1 MGVIWSD
8 FKGKTIE
15 QPNNS
20 HQILVRMLLNLDF
33 FLFWK
38 ANWAPPT
45 PNQRGRRRSTERGKK
60 KTNDKY
66 RNLSCETTRTVSLAE
81 NCLHLGTSST
91 VWSTKLCAALFF
103 WYSYIFTRTW
113 LFTFR
118 LTASNW
124 AETRRI
130 RVDTTPLP
138 FLQHLEPRR
147 QGWMVIRWCDE
158 YAWAS
163 GWFWNRARV
172 SWKQRFS
179 PLALFVLRR
188 TWC

>member
-60 KTNDKY
+60 KPNDKY

-91 VWSTKLCAALFF
+91 VWSTKLCAAFLLLFF
-103 WYSYIFTRTW
+103 VFLMFLHIHEDVTLYVSPHRWTPPQTGPRRDELGS
-113 LFTFR
+113 
-118 LTASNW
+118 
-124 AETRRI
+124 TRR
-130 RVDTTPLP
+130 RCPSCST
-138 FLQHLEPRR
+138 
-147 QGWMVIRWCDE
+147 
-158 YAWAS
+158 
-163 GWFWNRARV
+163 WNRGARGE
-172 SWKQRFS
+172 W
-179 PLALFVLRR
+179 
-188 TWC
+188 